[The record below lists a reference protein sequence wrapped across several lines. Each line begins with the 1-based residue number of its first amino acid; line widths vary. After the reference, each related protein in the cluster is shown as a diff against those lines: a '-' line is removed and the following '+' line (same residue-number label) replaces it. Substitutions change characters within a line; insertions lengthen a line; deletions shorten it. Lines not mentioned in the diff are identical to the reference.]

1 MKDPRILFC
10 TLPIVAP
17 GQEYK
22 YMDKTKAYRQ
32 PRLGA
37 QAIRDHVIR
46 MGHAQDRVLSY
57 LIVIFGSKELLK
69 LLRKLLHNAG

>member
-1 MKDPRILFC
+1 MTDPRILLC

-46 MGHAQDRVLSY
+46 MGHAQDRVLFYDIEMLSP
-57 LIVIFGSKELLK
+57 
-69 LLRKLLHNAG
+69 RN